1 MRRLGAFIVG
11 LVLGAVAILVANRSA
26 QGRTVVARADQSLQG
41 FLDGVLEG
49 YREQSR
55 QVGTGGNS

>member
-1 MRRLGAFIVG
+1 MRQLGAFIVG
-11 LVLGAVAILVANRSA
+11 LVLGAVAILVANRSD

-49 YREQSR
+49 YREKSR
-55 QVGTGGNS
+55 

>member
-1 MRRLGAFIVG
+1 MRRFGTLIIG
-11 LVLGAVAILVANRSA
+11 LVLGIVAVLVANRSE
-26 QGRTVVARADQSLQG
+26 QGRSVVARVDQSLQG

-55 QVGTGGNS
+55 

>member
-1 MRRLGAFIVG
+1 MRRLGSLFIG
-11 LVLGAVAILVANRSA
+11 LVLGAIAVLVANRSE
-26 QGRTVVARADQSLQG
+26 QGRSVVARVDQSLQC

-55 QVGTGGNS
+55 

>member
-1 MRRLGAFIVG
+1 LKQLRALIFGVLVG
-11 LVLGAVAILVANRSA
+11 TVAVLVANRSEK
-26 QGRTVVARADQSLQG
+26 GRTVVARADQSLQG

-55 QVGTGGNS
+55 

>member
-1 MRRLGAFIVG
+1 MKQWGALLIG
-11 LVLGAVAILVANRSA
+11 AVLGAIAVLVANRSD
-26 QGRTVVARADQSLQG
+26 QGRSVVARVDQSLQG

-55 QVGTGGNS
+55 

>member
-1 MRRLGAFIVG
+1 LHSLKQLRALIFGV
-11 LVLGAVAILVANRSA
+11 LVGAVAVLVANRSEK
-26 QGRTVVARADQSLQG
+26 GRTVVARADQSLQG

-55 QVGTGGNS
+55 

>member
-1 MRRLGAFIVG
+1 MKRFGTLLVG
-11 LVLGAVAILVANRSA
+11 LVLGAIAVLVANRSE
-26 QGRTVVARADQSLQG
+26 QGRSVVARVDQSLQG

-55 QVGTGGNS
+55 

>member
-1 MRRLGAFIVG
+1 LKQLRALIFGV
-11 LVLGAVAILVANRSA
+11 LVGAVAVLVANRSE

-55 QVGTGGNS
+55 

>member
-1 MRRLGAFIVG
+1 MRRLGCLFIG
-11 LVLGAVAILVANRSA
+11 LVLGAIAVLVANRSE
-26 QGRTVVARADQSLQG
+26 QGRSVVARVDQSLQG

-55 QVGTGGNS
+55 

>member
-1 MRRLGAFIVG
+1 MRRFGALIIG
-11 LVLGAVAILVANRSA
+11 LVLGVVTVLVANRSE
-26 QGRTVVARADQSLQG
+26 QGRSVVARVDQSLQG

-55 QVGTGGNS
+55 